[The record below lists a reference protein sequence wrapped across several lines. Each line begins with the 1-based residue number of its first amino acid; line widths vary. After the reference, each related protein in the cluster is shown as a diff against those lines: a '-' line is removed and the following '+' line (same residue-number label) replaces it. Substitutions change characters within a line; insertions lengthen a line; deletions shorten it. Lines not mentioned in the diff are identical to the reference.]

1 MIFFAFQE
9 NLAENQMKKQPCD
22 ISGMSGCSLLKIFRD
37 RLSGVAEISFQVS
50 EPNTRTGSAVSLHG
64 PAISLCLLPVEFSA
78 NYAVFVIR
86 IWAASLPLV
95 DVEYIW
101 TKLRWRK
108 LE

>member
-1 MIFFAFQE
+1 MRYLWDVWVFALK
-9 NLAENQMKKQPCD
+9 N
-22 ISGMSGCSLLKIFRD
+22 ISRQTL
-37 RLSGVAEISFQVS
+37 GVAEISFQVS